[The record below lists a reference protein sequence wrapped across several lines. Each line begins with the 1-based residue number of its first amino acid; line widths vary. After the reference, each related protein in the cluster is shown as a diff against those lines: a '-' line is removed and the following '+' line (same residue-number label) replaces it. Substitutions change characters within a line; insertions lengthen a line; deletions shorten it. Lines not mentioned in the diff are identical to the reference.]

1 MDDLKEIIAKNI
13 AELRKVQRLTQA
25 ELAAKLNY
33 SDKAVSKWERGESVP
48 DIGVLKEIA
57 DTFSVTV
64 DYLITADHTDKSA
77 HESPPKK
84 QRVHRIV
91 TLLSVALVW
100 LLATVLFVCAGIF
113 LSDLQGAWLLF
124 IYAVPVTCIVLLVF
138 NSLWGRRRRNYLII
152 SALVW
157 SLLLA
162 LFLSIAHPMIWMLFL
177 LGIPAQLI
185 ILLWSRMG
193 VFFFYR
199 TCHKGP
205 RTSVILYVRTTSAE
219 RKGRWHKRMKQRS

>member
-13 AELRKVQRLTQA
+13 ADLRRDQHLTQA

-77 HESPPKK
+77 HALPPKTL
-84 QRVHRIV
+84 RIHRTV

-100 LLATVLFVCAGIF
+100 LLATILFVCAGIF

-193 VFFFYR
+193 R
-199 TCHKGP
+199 
-205 RTSVILYVRTTSAE
+205 
-219 RKGRWHKRMKQRS
+219 

>member
-13 AELRKVQRLTQA
+13 AELRRDQHLTQA

-64 DYLITADHTDKSA
+64 DYLITADHTDKAA
-77 HESPPKK
+77 HEIPPKK
-84 QRVHRIV
+84 QRVHRTV

-100 LLATVLFVCAGIF
+100 LLATILFVCAGIF
-113 LSDLQGAWLLF
+113 LSDLQSAWLLF

-138 NSLWGRRRRNYLII
+138 NSLWGKRRRNYLII

-193 VFFFYR
+193 R
-199 TCHKGP
+199 
-205 RTSVILYVRTTSAE
+205 
-219 RKGRWHKRMKQRS
+219 

>member
-13 AELRKVQRLTQA
+13 ADLRRDQHLTQA

-77 HESPPKK
+77 HEIPPKK

-100 LLATVLFVCAGIF
+100 LLATILFVCAGIF

-162 LFLSIAHPMIWMLFL
+162 LFLSIEHPMIWMLFL

-193 VFFFYR
+193 R
-199 TCHKGP
+199 
-205 RTSVILYVRTTSAE
+205 
-219 RKGRWHKRMKQRS
+219 

>member
-1 MDDLKEIIAKNI
+1 MVDLKEIIAKNI
-13 AELRKVQRLTQA
+13 ADLRKDRHLTQA
-25 ELAAKLNY
+25 ELAEKLNY

-77 HESPPKK
+77 HAIPPKK
-84 QRVHRIV
+84 QRVHRTV

-100 LLATVLFVCAGIF
+100 LLATILFVCAGLF
-113 LSDLQGAWLLF
+113 LAEMQGAWLLF

-157 SLLLA
+157 TLLLA
-162 LFLSIAHPMIWMLFL
+162 LFLSITHPMIWMLFL

-193 VFFFYR
+193 R
-199 TCHKGP
+199 
-205 RTSVILYVRTTSAE
+205 
-219 RKGRWHKRMKQRS
+219 